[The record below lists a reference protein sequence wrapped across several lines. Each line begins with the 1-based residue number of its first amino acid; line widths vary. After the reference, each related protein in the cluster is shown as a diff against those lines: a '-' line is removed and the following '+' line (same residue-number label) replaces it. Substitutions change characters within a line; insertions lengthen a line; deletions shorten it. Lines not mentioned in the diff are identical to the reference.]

1 MSNYPELSKGYN
13 LPMQNDRTVRV
24 RFAPSPTG
32 FLHVGGART
41 ALFNWLIARQSG
53 GKFVLRVEDTDEQRS
68 TLESTQA
75 ILDGMTWLGLTW
87 DEGPDPDPARFGE
100 SIGEFGP
107 YYQSMRAPRHM
118 ALVKQL
124 LAEGKAFYCPATPEE
139 MTRPDGSKLLF
150 SPYRDLSPE
159 EQQQK
164 LQAAGDGLAI
174 RFKCPGTETGGPD
187 VSWDD
192 MVRGRVTVNAKEIG
206 DFVIA
211 KRNGK
216 PLYNFAVTCDDAEM
230 RITHVL
236 RGEDH
241 TSNTPK
247 QLLLYEALGFE
258 PPVFGHMSLILG
270 PDRAKLSKRH
280 GATAVHLYKEAGYLP
295 EAMNNFFALIG
306 WAPKDNREEFT
317 LDELIE
323 VFRAQDIGKSG
334 AMYNADKLDNIN
346 ATYIRKLSKD
356 ELFERLR
363 PYLPEGWI
371 DYRGEDY
378 ASRVCALYQDKII
391 KLAEIGDN
399 AWYFFRDP
407 GDEDYNGKTVE
418 KFLTDF
424 DQAGVI
430 LGRLL
435 NAFEGISETDWT
447 EENLSA
453 PVDALC
459 EELGLGKGKVMQ
471 PWRVALTGDKI
482 SPGFYDLLVTLGR
495 ETVLRRARPWAQK
508 LGG

>member
-1 MSNYPELSKGYN
+1 
-13 LPMQNDRTVRV
+13 MQNERTVRV

-41 ALFNWLIARQSG
+41 ALFNWLIARQEG
-53 GKFVLRVEDTDEQRS
+53 GKFVLRVEDTDEDRS

-75 ILDGMTWLGLTW
+75 ILDGMSWLGLTW

-100 SIGEFGP
+100 SIGEHGP
-107 YYQSMRAPRHM
+107 YYQSMRAPRHKE
-118 ALVKQL
+118 LVSKL
-124 LAEGKAFYCPATPEE
+124 LAEGKAFYCPATTEE
-139 MTRPDGSKLLF
+139 MTKPDGSKKLF

-164 LQAAGDGLAI
+164 LTEANGELAVRI
-174 RFKCPGTETGGPD
+174 KCPGDENGGPD
-187 VSWDD
+187 ITWND
-192 MVRGRVTVNAKEIG
+192 MVRGEITVNCKEIG

-211 KRNGK
+211 KRNGN
-216 PLYNFAVTCDDAEM
+216 PLYNFAATCDDAEM
-230 RITHVL
+230 QITHVL

-247 QLLLYEALGFE
+247 QLLLYAALGFE

-295 EAMNNFFALIG
+295 EAMNNFFAMIG

-317 LDELIE
+317 LDELIDA
-323 VFRAQDIGKSG
+323 FKPADIGKSG
-334 AMYNADKLDNIN
+334 AMYNADKLDHFN
-346 ATYIRKLSKD
+346 ATYIRKLGTA
-356 ELFERLR
+356 EFFERLR
-363 PYLPEGWI
+363 PFMPTEWVDTHGA
-371 DYRGEDY
+371 EY
-378 ASRVCALYQDKII
+378 ATNVCALYQDKLT
-391 KLAEIGDN
+391 KLAEIEQN

-407 GDEDYNGKTVE
+407 AEADYNEKTVA
-418 KFLTDF
+418 KFLTGF
-424 DQAGVI
+424 EPAAVI
-430 LGRLL
+430 ISRLYESFSGL
-435 NAFEGISETDWT
+435 SAEDWT

-459 EELGLGKGKVMQ
+459 EQLELGKGKVMQ

-495 ETVLRRARPWAQK
+495 ETVLRRAKPWVEK